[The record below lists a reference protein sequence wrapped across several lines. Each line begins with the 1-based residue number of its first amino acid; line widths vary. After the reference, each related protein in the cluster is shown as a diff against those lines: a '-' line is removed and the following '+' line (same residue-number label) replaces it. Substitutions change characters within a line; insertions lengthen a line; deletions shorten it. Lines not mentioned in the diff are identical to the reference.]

1 VQNCSK
7 EDDTLIKLTARE
19 RLSPKQAEELITEW
33 IDKTIRRQCLAILA
47 GSIEN
52 MRQVTPPSWGVTLC
66 PNGQAS
72 VRLTVGMI
80 YVCDLHRDAIALTL
94 HGPSQNA
101 AVLAPYLRGD
111 NLADLQW
118 CADGGS
124 APRPNAPLFPSAPT
138 AVWCW
143 FRARDIDTVWPLV
156 RDSYIRLMDLAAEKS
171 LNPAVRRSHSP
182 GVIDY
187 LHATF
192 PQGLPVL

>member
-1 VQNCSK
+1 
-7 EDDTLIKLTARE
+7 LIKLTARE
-19 RLSPKQAEELITEW
+19 RLSRNRAEELITEW
-33 IDKTIRRQCLAILA
+33 LDKTIRRQCLAILA
-47 GSIEN
+47 GSIEK
-52 MRQVTPPSWGVTLC
+52 MRNVTPPGWGVTLC
-66 PNGQAS
+66 PNGQAA

-111 NLADLQW
+111 NLADLQS
-118 CADGGS
+118 CASGGS
-124 APRPNAPLFPSAPT
+124 SPRPNAPLFPSAPT

-143 FRARDIDTVWPLV
+143 FRARDIDAVWPLV
-156 RDSYIRLMDLAAEKS
+156 RASYIHMIDLAAKKP

-187 LHATF
+187 LQATF
-192 PQGLPVL
+192 PLGLPVL

>member
-1 VQNCSK
+1 M
-7 EDDTLIKLTARE
+7 IKLTGRE
-19 RLSPKQAEELITEW
+19 RLSRDRAEELITEW
-33 IDKTIRRQCLAILA
+33 IDSDSRRQCLAILA
-47 GSIEN
+47 GSIEK
-52 MRQVTPPSWGVTLC
+52 MRQVTPPNWGVTLC

-94 HGPSQNA
+94 YGPSQNA

-118 CADGGS
+118 CASGGS
-124 APRPNAPLFPSAPT
+124 APRPNAPLFPSAPA

-143 FRARDIDTVWPLV
+143 FRARDIDDVWPLV
-156 RDSYIRLMDLAAEKS
+156 RNSYIRLIDLAAEKPLS
-171 LNPAVRRSHSP
+171 PAVRRSHSP

>member
-1 VQNCSK
+1 M
-7 EDDTLIKLTARE
+7 IKLTARE
-19 RLSPKQAEELITEW
+19 RLSAKRAEELITEW
-33 IDKTIRRQCLAILA
+33 IDKSARRQCLAILA
-47 GSIEN
+47 GSIEK
-52 MRQVTPPSWGVTLC
+52 MPHATLPGWGVTLC

-111 NLADLQW
+111 NMADLQW
-118 CADGGS
+118 CASGGG
-124 APRPNAPLFPSAPT
+124 APRPNAPLFPSAPA

-143 FRARDIDTVWPLV
+143 FRARDIDAVWPLV
-156 RDSYIRLMDLAAEKS
+156 RDAYIRMLDLATKQP
-171 LNPAVRRSHSP
+171 LNPIVRRSHSP

-192 PQGLPVL
+192 PHGLPAF